1 MGESAAAVENFI
13 GGVAHAHRGGE
24 VESVRFPNHSFLSTG
39 FQSQTDPIRDAR
51 APEIAGFEPKIEFPT
66 G

>member
-1 MGESAAAVENFI
+1 MESLKGGE
-13 GGVAHAHRGGE
+13 GGE
-24 VESVRFPNHSFLSTG
+24 VKSVVFLNHSFLSMG
-39 FQSQTDPIRDAR
+39 FQSQTDPIGDAR

>member
-1 MGESAAAVENFI
+1 MGESTAAVENSI
-13 GGVAHAHRGGE
+13 GRVAHGWRGGE
-24 VESVRFPNHSFLSTG
+24 VESVIFPNDSFLSTG

-66 G
+66 R

>member
-1 MGESAAAVENFI
+1 MRKRNGSREFYWKSRSLVK
-13 GGVAHAHRGGE
+13 
-24 VESVRFPNHSFLSTG
+24 SVIFLNHSFLSTG

-51 APEIAGFEPKIEFPT
+51 APEIAGFEPKFEFPT

>member
-1 MGESAAAVENFI
+1 M
-13 GGVAHAHRGGE
+13 
-24 VESVRFPNHSFLSTG
+24 ESVIIPNHSFLSTG